1 MTSKTFDGSWY
12 HDMMYVYLK
21 LHATEPSWVIHNT
34 KEIDDALVDRFGCKE
49 NLPTVLGVTSDGE
62 HRFHFISV
70 KIANIVFQRFLNA
83 DIIVARP
90 VPGHSYRK
98 PHGKVNCYLLILG
111 LYSVGCMWKEVTTD
125 QYCEKSLH
133 TVNRMGQVCSLLNK
147 NKI

>member
-1 MTSKTFDGSWY
+1 M
-12 HDMMYVYLK
+12 
-21 LHATEPSWVIHNT
+21 
-34 KEIDDALVDRFGCKE
+34 DRFGCKE

-98 PHGKVNCYLLILG
+98 PHEKVNCYLLILG
-111 LYSVGCMWKEVTTD
+111 LYCVGCMRKEVITD